1 MKIKTKLLLLEIV
14 ILIVICSLYKRIVIG
29 VIWVILHEFGHLL
42 ICRKYKVKING
53 IMLHLAGVKAEVDN
67 IEELE
72 DKKKI
77 KIYLAGPLVN
87 LIAFGIL
94 LVLNKYYYYSWI
106 NESLIINIGLFI
118 FNMLPCYPLDGN
130 RIYEVL
136 IGKRILYIRA
146 KNILVKLSFI
156 TSGIL
161 IFLFLLTVYIHNTNI
176 SLLLAAICIIYST
189 IVEKNKTMYILMRNL
204 FKKRKG
210 LIKNEYVENKNISV
224 FYKSSLVKAMGLLDR
239 NRYNYFFVLNDSFE
253 LIGIIYEEELI
264 SALKKYGNIMI
275 NEYLEKKNNKI

>member
-1 MKIKTKLLLLEIV
+1 
-14 ILIVICSLYKRIVIG
+14 
-29 VIWVILHEFGHLL
+29 
-42 ICRKYKVKING
+42 
-53 IMLHLAGVKAEVDN
+53 MLHLAGVKSEVDN

-77 KIYLAGPLVN
+77 NIYLAGPLVN